1 VAKTVQ
7 RVKERIIMQSAE
19 VEDKGSESEVNGK
32 GDESDDDGIVQ
43 SGKSSHTLSLNT
55 VVRSLSYLLFYFS
68 YKESLKNVLLIFV
81 KMYGGIRCIQG
92 MNKILTP
99 LFFVFQS
106 DPDDKIDVWSK
117 RLFVPKVLSA
127 LHSTADS

>member
-1 VAKTVQ
+1 
-7 RVKERIIMQSAE
+7 MQSAE
-19 VEDKGSESEVNGK
+19 VEDKGSESEVDGK
-32 GDESDDDGIVQ
+32 GDESDDDGTVQ
-43 SGKSSHTLSLNT
+43 SGKSSHTLSFNT
-55 VVRSLSYLLFYFS
+55 VVLSLSYLLFYFS

-81 KMYGGIRCIQG
+81 KMNGGIRCVQG

-106 DPDDKIDVWSK
+106 DPYDKIDVWSK

-127 LHSTADS
+127 LHSTVDS

>member
-68 YKESLKNVLLIFV
+68 YKESLKNVLLISV
-81 KMYGGIRCIQG
+81 KMNGGIRCIQG

-99 LFFVFQS
+99 LFFVC
-106 DPDDKIDVWSK
+106 SK
-117 RLFVPKVLSA
+117 RMFLPS
-127 LHSTADS
+127 S

>member
-1 VAKTVQ
+1 
-7 RVKERIIMQSAE
+7 M
-19 VEDKGSESEVNGK
+19 
-32 GDESDDDGIVQ
+32 
-43 SGKSSHTLSLNT
+43 
-55 VVRSLSYLLFYFS
+55 

-81 KMYGGIRCIQG
+81 KMNGGIRCIQG

-106 DPDDKIDVWSK
+106 DLDDKINVWSK

>member
-1 VAKTVQ
+1 MPDLVGLC
-7 RVKERIIMQSAE
+7 EDCSESEGEDNHSE
-19 VEDKGSESEVNGK
+19 VEDKGSESEVDGK

-55 VVRSLSYLLFYFS
+55 VVRSLSHLPFYFS

-81 KMYGGIRCIQG
+81 MMNGGIRCIQG

-99 LFFVFQS
+99 LFFVFHS

-117 RLFVPKVLSA
+117 
-127 LHSTADS
+127 

>member
-19 VEDKGSESEVNGK
+19 VEDKGSESEVDGK
-32 GDESDDDGIVQ
+32 GDESDDDGTVQ

-106 DPDDKIDVWSK
+106 DPDDKINVWSK

>member
-1 VAKTVQ
+1 
-7 RVKERIIMQSAE
+7 M
-19 VEDKGSESEVNGK
+19 N
-32 GDESDDDGIVQ
+32 
-43 SGKSSHTLSLNT
+43 
-55 VVRSLSYLLFYFS
+55 
-68 YKESLKNVLLIFV
+68 
-81 KMYGGIRCIQG
+81 GGIICIQG

-99 LFFVFQS
+99 LFFVFHS